1 MVGEIAPIRRP
12 GGGPL
17 ARLGTKQQFLR
28 GGPRGSFLIN
38 VELAAGAGGEG
49 DTAAVGRPNR
59 KILYRGVEGEPGPDA
74 PRHVVEPEVSISR
87 LRVESVGHCSRAVR
101 GEPRHSVETRV
112 AQRPHLLS
120 RTVQPE

>member
-74 PRHVVEPEVSISR
+74 PRHVVQPQVGISP
-87 LRVESVGHCSRAVR
+87 LRVERVGPCSRAVP
-101 GEPRHSVETRV
+101 GGPRPAVEARV
-112 AQRPHLLS
+112 AQRPDSLS
-120 RTVQPE
+120 R